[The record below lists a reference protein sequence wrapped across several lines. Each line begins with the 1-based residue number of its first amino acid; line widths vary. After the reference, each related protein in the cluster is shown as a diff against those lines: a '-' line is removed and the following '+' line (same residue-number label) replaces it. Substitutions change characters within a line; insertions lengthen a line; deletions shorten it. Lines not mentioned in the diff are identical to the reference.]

1 MDFEKMSLNEL
12 KEHAKKT
19 GILVGNTGKEKLIEK
34 LKSVEEE
41 NKMMQSVIREETE
54 SIPNQPIANNEAEKK
69 SNKNGLLDSII
80 SVVDELDDSD
90 KDNDITVEDL
100 PIDTIIPVKSITF
113 GGLTYKSKTNNAI
126 FRWGNI
132 GAIEHM
138 SIAQLNEMNNTNRE
152 FLNKPLVI
160 LVDERAIRKFRLT
173 KVYENVAKIND
184 LKRVFASDEHTIKY
198 TIDRALDANMRDV
211 LISKISQM
219 IKNKSLVDINIIRM
233 LNAKLQYDFEELL
246 AQVA

>member
-12 KEHAKKT
+12 KEYAKKS
-19 GILVGNTGKEKLIEK
+19 GISVGNTGREKLIEK
-34 LKSVEEE
+34 LKSVEKE
-41 NKMMQSVIREETE
+41 NEMLQSVIHENTE
-54 SIPNQPIANNEAEKK
+54 ATQNQPSNNEADEK
-69 SNKNGLLDSII
+69 SNNNGLLDSII

-100 PIDTIIPVKSITF
+100 PIDTVIPVKSITF

-184 LKRVFASDEHTIKY
+184 LKRVFASDEYMIKC

-233 LNAKLQYDFEELL
+233 LNTKLQYDFEELL
-246 AQVA
+246 EQVD